1 MNHDKLINWDNEAF
15 YIINLKKFDQILE
28 KERESNYFDEWNME
42 RWMEEIVSLNKIKNI
57 VKIHKSLRR
66 LKMMWYD
73 IEWNK
78 RKIQKYFNI
87 YFNYYSHLVLN

>member
-57 VKIHKSLRR
+57 VKIH
-66 LKMMWYD
+66 LK
-73 IEWNK
+73 
-78 RKIQKYFNI
+78 
-87 YFNYYSHLVLN
+87 V

>member
-1 MNHDKLINWDNEAF
+1 MNHDKLINWDNEVF

-57 VKIHKSLRR
+57 VKIH
-66 LKMMWYD
+66 LK
-73 IEWNK
+73 
-78 RKIQKYFNI
+78 
-87 YFNYYSHLVLN
+87 V

>member
-57 VKIHKSLRR
+57 VKIH
-66 LKMMWYD
+66 LK
-73 IEWNK
+73 I
-78 RKIQKYFNI
+78 
-87 YFNYYSHLVLN
+87 

>member
-57 VKIHKSLRR
+57 DKIH
-66 LKMMWYD
+66 LK
-73 IEWNK
+73 I
-78 RKIQKYFNI
+78 
-87 YFNYYSHLVLN
+87 